1 MAIGYAAKYD
11 RVLFTKCNKSCAD
24 YVLEAVKADDAVG
37 IQIRALDLIEKI
49 LLQESEVEWSIFRH
63 EVSDVP
69 REVPL
74 LREVLRCLNDRTLT
88 VRRKACQV
96 LILALRQGSPMT
108 KKILQES
115 IRFVQF
121 DDTDVEALAEPSAQQ
136 NELRFEKPG
145 IVQYAFS
152 FQGHEQL
159 ETEVKNLPQTVYQRF
174 LAADNGLARSAGI
187 ALLERLVLVNPLI
200 IYNTNFVK
208 ETSLLA
214 VDRLSSVRKSALET
228 IETLLEA
235 YSNCFALICVYCR
248 IWACLM
254 SDEDVALQKLAI
266 SVGKHFESL
275 LIY

>member
-1 MAIGYAAKYD
+1 MEH
-11 RVLFTKCNKSCAD
+11 LS
-24 YVLEAVKADDAVG
+24 
-37 IQIRALDLIEKI
+37 
-49 LLQESEVEWSIFRH
+49 
-63 EVSDVP
+63 P
-69 REVPL
+69 RG
-74 LREVLRCLNDRTLT
+74 
-88 VRRKACQV
+88 VRRAQRGAAPEGGV
-96 LILALRQGSPMT
+96 ALPQRSNVNCAPEGVSSAHPGAET
-108 KKILQES
+108 RIPDDEKILQES

-266 SVGKHFESL
+266 SVGKHFKSL
-275 LIY
+275 